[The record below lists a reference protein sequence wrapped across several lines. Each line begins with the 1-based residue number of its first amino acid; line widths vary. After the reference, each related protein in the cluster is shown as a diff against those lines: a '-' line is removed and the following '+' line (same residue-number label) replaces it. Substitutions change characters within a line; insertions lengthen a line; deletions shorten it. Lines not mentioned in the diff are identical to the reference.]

1 MSFINMGGGVL
12 DVSTASLKMW
22 HDSAAENQAQS
33 LRTDSRRSVAPVTAA
48 RVAIKQFALETATSA
63 AVELRKDEAAR
74 DTFANDIIEAMAYG
88 LGYGEVDGE
97 IRCDSLRTD
106 AAWFAPDAL
115 LTRDTQLIKPSYA
128 PRMVSSSI
136 PVRSVEAWKERYEI
150 GAMSYSGKMTVMQP
164 GTNDVA
170 YANVQASFRYRDMH
184 TFGVKT
190 RTNWMQMMASGSAA
204 VSLVQEQAEAARITA
219 AEFAETALVN
229 GVARIDFDGLKQIG
243 CTNYYSTVN
252 YATETNMDVL
262 YADFVRGIQA
272 IAVAAGDRQ
281 SPTGTG
287 TNTMMIGTRLAR
299 ALARK
304 SNFNAGGNL
313 TGDAFLAAI
322 MRANAS
328 LGAAMDSAG
337 ISRIIKAPSLNGFG
351 AANRDAALLF
361 DVNDDRALRQVVA
374 MTLAPVRTHENLTAK
389 ETLFVM
395 RHGGLDLANALPI
408 GILTVQVA

>member
-1 MSFINMGGGVL
+1 MSLINMGGGLL
-12 DVSTASLKMW
+12 DVSADSLKMW
-22 HDSAAENQAQS
+22 HDQAAQNQAQS

-48 RVAIKQFALETATSA
+48 RVAIKQFAMEVATNTAN
-63 AVELRKDEAAR
+63 ELRCDEAKR
-74 DTFANDIIEAMAYG
+74 DTFASDIVEAMAYG
-88 LGYGEVDGE
+88 LGYAEVDGE

-115 LTRDTQLIKPSYA
+115 LSRDSQLIKPSYS
-128 PRMVSSSI
+128 PRMVSASI
-136 PVRSVEAWKERYEI
+136 PVRSVEAWKERYKV

-164 GTNDVA
+164 DTNDVA
-170 YANVQASFRYRDMH
+170 YADVQTGFRYRDVS
-184 TFGVKT
+184 TFGVKI
-190 RTNWMQMMASGSAA
+190 RINWMQMMQSGSSA
-204 VSLVQEQAEAARITA
+204 VSLVQEKAEAARITS
-219 AEFAETALVN
+219 AEFTESALVN
-229 GVARIDFDGLKQIG
+229 GVAGIDFHGLKQIG
-243 CTNYYSTVN
+243 CTNYYSSVN
-252 YATETNMDVL
+252 YSTETNLDVL

-272 IAVAAGDRQ
+272 IAEAAGDRQ

-299 ALARK
+299 CLARK
-304 SNFNAGGNL
+304 SNFNAGGEL
-313 TGDAFLAAI
+313 TGDAFLAAV

-328 LGAAMDSAG
+328 LGAAMDQAG

-361 DVNDDRALRQVVA
+361 DMNDDRALRQVVA

-408 GILTVQVA
+408 GIFTAQVA